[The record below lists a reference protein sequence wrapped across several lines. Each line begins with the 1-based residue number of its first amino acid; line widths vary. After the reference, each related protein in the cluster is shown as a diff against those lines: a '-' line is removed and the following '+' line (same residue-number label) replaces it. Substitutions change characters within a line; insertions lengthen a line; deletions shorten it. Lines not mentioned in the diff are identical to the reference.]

1 MLLTA
6 SAPIWQLAGTVARDT
21 LDMQAVAMTR
31 GVSKAGGATDQCRD
45 NLRAAWPLLREA
57 GRSAA
62 GLKLLGGAAKACA
75 PLGGEGALPTWAQ
88 SPYFY
93 MAEGNYPFP
102 STYITFS
109 VSTGTPSPLP
119 AWPMRMS
126 QRARTPDYSRPQ
138 AGLLLTRAGL
148 AVDRRGVRAGA
159 QRGPGDT
166 PERLGGGCQV
176 QSQHGRSPRRGR
188 LGQRHG

>member
-1 MLLTA
+1 MLYLLLSTYSTCYLLLTA

-119 AWPMRMS
+119 SAPS
-126 QRARTPDYSRPQ
+126 
-138 AGLLLTRAGL
+138 
-148 AVDRRGVRAGA
+148 
-159 QRGPGDT
+159 
-166 PERLGGGCQV
+166 
-176 QSQHGRSPRRGR
+176 SPRRPR
-188 LGQRHG
+188 WPPPWPPASRRASSSSRAPSFH